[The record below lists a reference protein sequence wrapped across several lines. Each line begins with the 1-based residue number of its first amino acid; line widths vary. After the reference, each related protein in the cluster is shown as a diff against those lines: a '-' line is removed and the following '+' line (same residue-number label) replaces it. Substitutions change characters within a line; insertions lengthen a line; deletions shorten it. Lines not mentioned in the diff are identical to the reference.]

1 MEGMT
6 IDGAQATQEQS
17 GSVAQDRLGFADT
30 AELHRILI
38 VDRDSKTTEPL
49 HLKLAQAGFSV
60 TTLNSGED
68 AATEIDRSHPHLVVL
83 DWDLP
88 GFITMDLLRHVRRA
102 TGSRTPRLMAL
113 SNFSAEQQVVNGL
126 ELGLD
131 DYVVKPFSVREVVA
145 RVRAVLRSFTTAKD
159 DSDYLEFHR
168 LRMDVSEGRVTVLD
182 RTVSLRSMEFRLL
195 EFMMRHAERAFQR
208 EHLLQRV
215 WGHDCRA
222 EVRAVDVTIQR
233 IRHALAPHGCEG
245 YVQTIRG
252 VGYRMSATNDSR

>member
-1 MEGMT
+1 MT
-6 IDGAQATQEQS
+6 IDAAEATQEPS
-17 GSVAQDRLGFADT
+17 ASVPQDRLGFFDST
-30 AELHRILI
+30 ENHRILI
-38 VDRDSKTTEPL
+38 IDRDSKTTEPL
-49 HLKLAQAGFSV
+49 RVKLAQAGFSV
-60 TTLNSGED
+60 AILNGEED
-68 AATEIDRSHPHLVVL
+68 AATEIDRSQPHLVML

-88 GFITMDLLRHVRRA
+88 GFITMDLLRHVRRNG
-102 TGSRTPRLMAL
+102 GSKTPRLMAL
-113 SNFSAEQQVVNGL
+113 SNFSAEQQVVTGL

-145 RVRAVLRSFTTAKD
+145 RVRAVLRSFTTARD
-159 DSDYLEFHR
+159 DSEYIEFHR
-168 LRMDVSEGRVTVLD
+168 LRMDVGEGRVTVLD
-182 RTVSLRSMEFRLL
+182 RIVSLRSMEFRLL

-222 EVRAVDVTIQR
+222 EIRAVDVTIQR

-252 VGYRMSATNDSR
+252 VGYRISATMESR